1 MAKAPLSSLH
11 SKVDPASEEEN
22 VNEAEVLLT
31 LPDGPELMVVFGGVV
46 SGGGAVLTV
55 QDRVAGVASTLPAPS
70 LALTEK
76 VCEPSVRAV

>member
-1 MAKAPLSSLH
+1 LH

-31 LPDGPELMVVFGGVV
+31 LPDGPESMVVFGGVV

-55 QDRVAGVASTLPAPS
+55 QVRVAGVPSTLPAAS
-70 LALTEK
+70 VALTVK
-76 VCEPSVRAV
+76 V